1 MDSGIGNDVLHNR
14 ISIFSYKYYSRLFQ
28 RRNMVNSNYRD
39 KLPRSLKESIIPR
52 DGTAGIEKPKAL
64 YEALPD
70 HSEELLYLAHRHIV
84 TAKQFTKELMV
95 QLCRLAAYYEV
106 NPTLFHSPL
115 QGKILI
121 SAFYE
126 PSTRTRLS
134 FESAWHRLG
143 GDIMS
148 ITDRSTTGIA
158 KGESLEDVGE
168 MFNNYGDV
176 VVLRDNADESVY
188 RMIETLR
195 IPIINAG
202 NGIDEHPTQALADI
216 YTILKWKP
224 ELAKEKLSDSKKI
237 TIGIIGTPNKMR
249 TVRSLLILLS
259 LLSSSIRE
267 VVIINPDS
275 DPFDP
280 SQKGELENYGLKIRT
295 ENSFHS
301 VSQDL
306 DVVYINSIA
315 WVGESFEVLTG
326 DIKLSKET
334 KLKSDM
340 IILHPLARGD
350 ELDTNLD
357 STPKNWYFAQARG
370 AVFLRMALLTCLVQ
384 RTNLVTEMV
393 DPNLEPNPNKREIL

>member
-1 MDSGIGNDVLHNR
+1 M
-14 ISIFSYKYYSRLFQ
+14 
-28 RRNMVNSNYRD
+28 SNFYRD
-39 KLPRSLKESIIPR
+39 QLPDTIRKSIRPR
-52 DGTAGIEKPKAL
+52 DGYSGIEKPKAFL
-64 YEALPD
+64 DFVSEKP
-70 HSEELLYLAHRHIV
+70 EELLYLAQKHIV
-84 TAKQFTKELMV
+84 SAKQFTRDLLV
-95 QLCRLAAYYEV
+95 QLCRLAATYEIHP
-106 NPTLFHSPL
+106 NLFHKPL

-176 VVLRDNADESVY
+176 VVLRDNQNESVY
-188 RMIETLR
+188 KMIDTLR

-202 NGIDEHPTQALADI
+202 NGVDEHPTQALSDI
-216 YTILKWKP
+216 YTILKWRP
-224 ELAKEKLSDSKKI
+224 ELTKANLADSQKI
-237 TIGIIGTPNKMR
+237 KIGIIGTPARMR

-259 LLSSSIRE
+259 LISSSIQE
-267 VVIINPDS
+267 VIIINPEES
-275 DPFDP
+275 PFEPD
-280 SQKGELENYGLKIRT
+280 QKEELERMGLKLT
-295 ENSFHS
+295 QSKNLAD
-301 VSQDL
+301 VLPDL
-306 DVVYINSIA
+306 DVIYINSIA

-326 DIKLSKET
+326 DIQLSK
-334 KLKSDM
+334 KLPLKKDS

-350 ELDTNLD
+350 ELDTDLD
-357 STPKNWYFAQARG
+357 HTDHNWYFAQARG

-384 RTNLVTEMV
+384 RTTLVTDLP
-393 DPNLEPNPNKREIL
+393 DPSLEPNPNAREII